1 MKILFRKHCAIAIVA
16 ASVGSGLILSA
27 GPVAAAEDVKMFQTA
42 PSVEELEKALGAG
55 ANKPKVKTRSI
66 QFDDGGAA
74 PPPPQ
79 QAQPAAAPPPAAY
92 QPPPQQQAAPA
103 PKPAAQQPRHKAA
116 PPSPPPQQQPQQPQ
130 QQMAVSEQAVG
141 FPINFDLG
149 SANIR
154 PESVAFLESI
164 AGLMVK
170 DPSIRLLVEGHTDAS
185 GNYMKNL
192 DLSRARAYSVMN
204 YLVSRFGIQPQRL
217 QAMGKGPME
226 PLDASNPYNPS
237 NRRVQF
243 RVIGG

>member
-1 MKILFRKHCAIAIVA
+1 MKTLFRKHCAVAIVA
-16 ASVGSGLILSA
+16 ASVGSGLILST
-27 GPVAAAEDVKMFQTA
+27 GPVAAADDVKMFQTA
-42 PSVEELEKALGAG
+42 PSVEELEKALGTG

-103 PKPAAQQPRHKAA
+103 PKPAAQPPRHKAA
-116 PPSPPPQQQPQQPQ
+116 AAPPPQQAPQQAPP

-154 PESVAFLESI
+154 SESIPFLESI
-164 AGLMVK
+164 AGVMAK

-204 YLVSRFGIQPQRL
+204 YLVSHFGIQPQRL

-226 PLDASNPYNPS
+226 PLDTGNPYSAS

-243 RVIGG
+243 RAIGG